1 MTGLSIGHVTLL
13 LLIAFLVYGPQRFEG
28 VIGALGQTVNQFQR
42 GYQGL
47 PTVLDTRPTA
57 GKRKGGPATSAP
69 GTAPLD
75 SAEILDHVE
84 ETRRRIFRA
93 VVPTLVLA
101 AVCFFFSDNILRVLK
116 DPAGPGFAINGFGPM
131 DGFFVKWKVAI
142 FASIVLSSPIWIYQ
156 IVAMIASGLAAAERR
171 LLAPGVTVV
180 AVLMLLGI
188 AFGYVLLRGMIR
200 VMFTMFGRE
209 IVYVPN
215 ADQYVS
221 FVVLFM
227 LACGLVFEMPAVLL
241 VLMRFGI
248 LAPQMLRRQRKIAY
262 FLLFVFAEV
271 ITPVADPIVA
281 PAIVMLPLVILY
293 EGAIVASRWVIP
305 AGEAS
310 AAGTSSA

>member
-1 MTGLSIGHVTLL
+1 MTGLSISHVSLL
-13 LLIAFLVYGPQRFEG
+13 LLIAFLVYGPQRFQG
-28 VIGALGQTVNQFQR
+28 VIGALGQTVNQFRR

-47 PTVLDTRPTA
+47 PTVLDARPVA
-57 GKRKGGPATSAP
+57 AKRQSGPATSAP

-75 SAEILDHVE
+75 GSEILGRVE
-84 ETRRRIFRA
+84 QTCQRIFKA

-101 AVCFFFSDNILRVLK
+101 AVCYFFSDSILRVLK

-142 FASIVLSSPIWIYQ
+142 FASIVLSSPLWIYQ
-156 IVAMIASGLAAAERR
+156 IVALVASGLPAAERR
-171 LLAPGVTVV
+171 LLAPGVSVV
-180 AVLMLLGI
+180 AALMLLGL
-188 AFGYVLLRGMIR
+188 AFGYFLLRGMIR
-200 VMFTMFGRE
+200 VMFTMFGSQ

-227 LACGLVFEMPAVLL
+227 LACGLVFEMPAALL

-305 AGEAS
+305 AEGQ
-310 AAGTSSA
+310 AATGAES